1 MDLVSKIFIRNR
13 CYICETVLGQ
23 LMDLVSKIVIR
34 NHCYICEKVLKQ
46 LMDLVLKFV
55 IRHQCYIYFFF
66 ITNHYYINNIL
77 IDRVAFK
84 RDQIPIYYTNVKS
97 PQVVKRGEC
106 IQHGDRALATVK
118 ILENSVFLYTLL
130 DPWGIKESERYTI
143 IFIYITVHKY
153 TQYLL
158 MAG

>member
-1 MDLVSKIFIRNR
+1 
-13 CYICETVLGQ
+13 
-23 LMDLVSKIVIR
+23 MDLVSKIVIR

-118 ILENSVFLYTLL
+118 ILRSAAYLYTSLNPQGL
-130 DPWGIKESERYTI
+130 RESEKKQ
-143 IFIYITVHKY
+143 ITVGFLKI
-153 TQYLL
+153 LL
-158 MAG
+158 YYYQLFYGWIYSIA

>member
-1 MDLVSKIFIRNR
+1 MCELCHH
-13 CYICETVLGQ
+13 CYICEKVLRQ

-34 NHCYICEKVLKQ
+34 NHCYICEKVLRQ
-46 LMDLVLKFV
+46 LMDLVSKIV
-55 IRHQCYIYFFF
+55 IRNQCYIQCV
-66 ITNHYYINNIL
+66 
-77 IDRVAFK
+77 DRVAFK

-130 DPWGIKESERYTI
+130 DPWGIEESERSTI
-143 IFIYITVHKY
+143 IFIYILVGFKK
-153 TQYLL
+153 LN
-158 MAG
+158 